1 MSAVPRRIA
10 TIVLLACA
18 VAAILAVTA
27 AGAENGAVP
36 MCDGHRATIVG
47 TSGDDVIE
55 GTEKADVIWGG
66 PGDDTISG
74 GLGNDIVCGGAGD
87 DLIHGGRGN
96 DWLDGDAG
104 TDRVFGDLGDDHV
117 GGGAGNGDEVSGGL
131 GIDTVNGGAGNE
143 DLVRGDYGYDRMDG
157 GPGQGDIASFATAVA
172 GLRGSGVWVSLPR
185 HKALGDGHDRLFR
198 FESIE
203 GSAFHDTLIGD
214 HRPNTILGGPGND
227 TLIGGGGRDTL
238 NGGQGSDHCQGGP
251 TRISCGAEAPPVG
264 SAYVT
269 LDPDPEG
276 GGGLQI
282 VGGNGPDK
290 FQVSFAEAEVAAKP
304 GESGTPG
311 GDPTGDKPTAPTTG
325 TAAPATTTTGVFTV
339 TAAAALAAGEGCA
352 RTAGN
357 PKQVTCP
364 AYGPGRW
371 LMADLGPGNDS
382 LTVEG
387 SLEKVDFVRV
397 NGGDGNDTIRGGP
410 EEDLLQ
416 SGPGSDHVYGGDG
429 SDGLIGG
436 LPGPTY
442 LYGEGGGDLLA
453 AGGGCAGGTLDGGA
467 GDDDASF
474 AETQAHPG
482 TLYISLAQ
490 GWAWIDAIKGCD
502 KVRLPRSDE
511 DLEGSFDND
520 VLIGDTGDNVL
531 IGQPGVDSFFG
542 RGGNDVIVAVD
553 SVKDWYIQCGEKGHS
568 EGIAIVDT
576 VDPEPQDC
584 TKVEV
589 AKPTAGL
596 DKSAHGNGT
605 GSAPASPP
613 AADD

>member
-1 MSAVPRRIA
+1 MSAVRKRIVA
-10 TIVLLACA
+10 IALLACA
-18 VAAILAVTA
+18 VGALFAVAA
-27 AGAENGAVP
+27 AGAETGAVP

-47 TSGDDVIE
+47 TDGNDLIH
-55 GTEKADVIWGG
+55 GTDKADVIWGG
-66 PGDDTISG
+66 PGNDTIYG
-74 GLGNDIVCGGAGD
+74 GLGNDIICGGPGN

-96 DWLDGDAG
+96 DWLEGGGG

-117 GGGAGNGDEVSGGL
+117 GGGPGDHDEVSGGL

-157 GPGQGDIASFATAVA
+157 GPGQGDIASFSTAVA
-172 GLRGSGVWVSLPR
+172 GLKGSGVWVSLPA

-214 HRPNTILGGPGND
+214 AQSNVIMGGPGND
-227 TLIGGGGRDTL
+227 TIKGGGGRDTL
-238 NGGQGSDHCQGGP
+238 NGGQGDDHCQGGP
-251 TRISCGAEAPPVG
+251 TRISCGKEPPPVG

-269 LDPDPEG
+269 LDPSPVG
-276 GGGLQI
+276 GAGLQI
-282 VGGNGPDK
+282 VGGAGPDN
-290 FQVSFAEAEVAAKP
+290 FTVSFAAEDVAPKP
-304 GESGTPG
+304 GETAGPEAADGT
-311 GDPTGDKPTAPTTG
+311 
-325 TAAPATTTTGVFTV
+325 FTV
-339 TAAAALAAGEGCA
+339 TAAAPLAAGEGCA
-352 RTAGN
+352 RTIGD

-364 AYGPGRW
+364 TRGPARW

-397 NGGDGNDTIRGGP
+397 NGGDGNDTIKGGP

-416 SGPGSDHVYGGDG
+416 SGPGSDHLYGGEG

-453 AGGGCAGGTLDGGA
+453 AGGGCAGGTLDGGP

-482 TLYISLAQ
+482 TLYISLAA
-490 GWAWIDAIKGCD
+490 GWAWIDAIKSCD

-520 VLIGDTGDNVL
+520 VLIGDSRANVL

-553 SVKDWYIQCGEKGHS
+553 SVKDWYIQCGEKGHP
-568 EGIAIVDT
+568 EGIAIIDQI
-576 VDPEPQDC
+576 DPEPQDC
-584 TKVEV
+584 AKVEV

-596 DKSAHGNGT
+596 NKSAHGNG
-605 GSAPASPP
+605 SE
-613 AADD
+613 